1 MEISIGGVKS
11 TPLTER
17 SERFTA
23 IIWGP
28 AKSGKTTLASTAPKP
43 ILFLMFDPDGAASL
57 RRDPDVHVIDLSKS
71 SDSVVGR
78 FKATGTQEL
87 NDIEKAVQDGCR
99 TIVLDS
105 LTSFG
110 AKALMHGI
118 AVANTLDAHKSSK
131 PSLEAPGFGGYGMK
145 SMFVNRAVVNLLA
158 ITQRHNAN
166 FIALGHEDAG
176 QKSKE
181 GNIIKQTL
189 LLGSSL
195 VVEIPKDVSEVWYM
209 HDMNGRHEV
218 LLRPRF
224 PLTPMGSRMFDTRNS
239 SSFYWKYDPVEGKGE
254 GIASWLEAWKTNSYN
269 KIALPK

>member
-1 MEISIGGVKS
+1 MEISIGGIRS

-57 RRDPDVHVIDLSKS
+57 KRDQDIHVIDLSKAP
-71 SDSVVGR
+71 DNVVDR
-78 FKATGTQEL
+78 FKMSGSQEL
-87 NDIEKAVQDGCR
+87 KDIEKAVTDGVN
-99 TIVLDS
+99 TVVLDS

-110 AKALMHGI
+110 SKALVHGI
-118 AVANTLDAHKSSK
+118 AMAQLMPQHKDSK

-158 ITQRHNAN
+158 ITQRHNKN
-166 FIALGHEDAG
+166 FICLGHEDAG
-176 QKSKE
+176 QKSRE

-189 LLGSSL
+189 MLGSSL
-195 VVEIPKDVSEVWYM
+195 VVEIPKDVNEVWYM
-209 HDMNGRHEV
+209 HDMNGKHEV

-224 PLTPMGSRMFDTRNS
+224 PLTPMGSRMFDTRNA
-239 SSFYWKYDPVEGKGE
+239 SSFYWRYDPVEGKGE
-254 GIASWLEAWKTNSYN
+254 GIGSWLDQWKSNGYN
-269 KIALPK
+269 KISLPK